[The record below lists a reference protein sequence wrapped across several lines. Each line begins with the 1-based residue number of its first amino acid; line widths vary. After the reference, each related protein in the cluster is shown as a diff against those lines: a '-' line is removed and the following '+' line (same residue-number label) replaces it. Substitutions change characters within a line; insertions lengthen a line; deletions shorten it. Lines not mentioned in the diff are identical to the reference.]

1 MVRVRHFT
9 LLIFITLLSLTL
21 EATIA
26 LNESSTLTSGDSL
39 LSALSTQP
47 EDSFKV
53 LTLNRAAKEL
63 YYNSNYRQAIALCE
77 KSLNIAKTIGYD
89 LGEAEAYF
97 LMARANYKLN
107 KSATALE
114 LFSDA
119 QRIFQEKRR
128 IDRLA
133 SLYNNV
139 GLIYKSLGR
148 FSNAV
153 QFLSRAYEYYERL
166 EDKMG
171 AARVSNNLGSVYM
184 RLGNHEKTAE
194 AYFRSLKLFEEL
206 EDQMGIAGINSN
218 LALLFSEQKNYQRA
232 LKHSSFALK
241 IFEELGRKH
250 EHANLLNNIAEI
262 HINLNETKKALRIL
276 EKSYNLN
283 SEIDYPQGIASA
295 LGNIGIVYAQ
305 QGEYTKAYNSHKQ
318 ALEIIISL
326 EEMGH
331 APRVY
336 NNIAHSLTMMGQ
348 YDAAIKNLDTALSIA
363 DEIGLQDA
371 KLESY
376 QRFYELYERKDDFQ
390 TSLSYFKKYS
400 LLKDS
405 LFNQNKTQQLA
416 NIEES
421 YEIEKRERENE
432 LLRQQ
437 QATQDEVIKR
447 QTLQVRVL
455 IGGVVTILLFA
466 IYYYRINQ
474 QRIKTNEL
482 LSQQNE
488 EINKKQ
494 KELLAVNQ
502 SLQLSEQQLH
512 EANQELQTVNSRLE
526 TTVKIRTSELQRTNQ
541 ELDTFLYQSSH
552 ALRRPIVHVKGLV
565 QLARIEPDPHEIL
578 GLYDKLDDTATRM
591 DLMLKKLVM
600 ASEIY
605 VTEPEVEKID
615 FEQLIKEVWD
625 SLTDS
630 LKAQSVSLEYSIPEK
645 AEFNADRKLLKIMF
659 LNLLE
664 NAIFYNE
671 ATKRRK
677 AMVTIYIA
685 SNPKSLDIKVNDNGI
700 GISEESIAS
709 IFDLFSVGTDKTR
722 GYGLGLYIVKKAVEK
737 LQGVI
742 TVSSKRNEFTTFHIT
757 LPKES

>member
-9 LLIFITLLSLTL
+9 LLFFVTLLSLISGTKG
-21 EATIA
+21 IA
-26 LNESSTLTSGDSL
+26 NSSYDFTNIDSL
-39 LSALSTQP
+39 LVAISKQP
-47 EDSFKV
+47 DDSFKV
-53 LTLNRAAKEL
+53 QTIISASKALYKESK
-63 YYNSNYRQAIALCE
+63 YNKAISLCE
-77 KSLNIAKTIGYD
+77 KSLNIAKNISYP
-89 LGEAEAYF
+89 LGEAESYF
-97 LMARANYKLN
+97 LMGRANNKLN
-107 KSATALE
+107 NSATALE
-114 LFSDA
+114 LFNDA
-119 QRIFQEKRR
+119 QGIFQEQKR

-139 GLIYKSLGR
+139 GLIYKNLGR

-153 QFLSRAYEYYERL
+153 QFLSRAYEYYQRL
-166 EDKMG
+166 ENRAD

-184 RLGNHEKTAE
+184 RLGNHEKAAA
-194 AYFRSLKLFEEL
+194 AYFESLKFFEEL
-206 EDQMGIAGINSN
+206 EYQMGIAGINSN
-218 LALLFSEQKNYQRA
+218 LALLFSDQKEYERA
-232 LKHSSFALK
+232 LKHSRFALK
-241 IFEELGRKH
+241 IFEELGEKQ
-250 EHANLLNNIAEI
+250 EHADLLNNIAEI
-262 HINLNETKKALRIL
+262 HINLREPDKALTIL
-276 EKSYNLN
+276 NKCLKLY
-283 SEIDYPQGIASA
+283 SEINYPQGIAST
-295 LGNIGIVYAQ
+295 LDNTGIVHAQ
-305 QGEYTKAYNSHKQ
+305 KGEYQKAYDAYEK
-318 ALEIIISL
+318 ALQIFIDL
-326 EEMGH
+326 DQMGH
-331 APRVY
+331 APGVY
-336 NNIAHSLTMMGQ
+336 NNMAHTLIMMERYQDALDKLEKGLSL
-348 YDAAIKNLDTALSIA
+348 SE
-363 DEIGLQDA
+363 EIGLQDA

-376 QRFYELYERKDDFQ
+376 QRYHELYEKKNDHK
-390 TSLSYFKKYS
+390 TSLSYFKQYS

-405 LFNQNKTQQLA
+405 LFNKNKTQQLA
-416 NIEES
+416 YIEES
-421 YEIEKRERENE
+421 YEIEKRERENQ

-437 QATQDEVIKR
+437 QATKDEVIKR
-447 QTLQVRVL
+447 QTLQVKML
-455 IGGVVTILLFA
+455 IGGVITFLLFA

-474 QRIKTNEL
+474 QKKKTNEL

-488 EINKKQ
+488 AINQKQ
-494 KELLAVNQ
+494 KELLSANQ
-502 SLQLSEQQLH
+502 SLQISELQLH
-512 EANQELQTVNSRLE
+512 ETNQELQSVNSRLE
-526 TTVKIRTSELQRTNQ
+526 TTVKKRTSELQRTNQ

-565 QLARIEPDPHEIL
+565 QLARIEPDPQEVV

-605 VTEPEVEKID
+605 VTKPEVDQID
-615 FEQLIKEVWD
+615 FEQLIREVWD
-625 SLTDS
+625 SLTDT
-630 LKAQSVSLEYSIPEK
+630 LKAQSVSLEYTIPK
-645 AEFNADRKLLKIMF
+645 KTEFRADRKLIKVMF

-677 AMVTIYIA
+677 ATVTIGIT

-757 LPKES
+757 LPKEV

>member
-1 MVRVRHFT
+1 MRIKYSVI
-9 LLIFITLLSLTL
+9 LIFALFLSIAL
-21 EATIA
+21 EAGNGIQEPDR
-26 LNESSTLTSGDSL
+26 LVDIDSL
-39 LSALSTQP
+39 LTAVSRQP
-47 EDSFKV
+47 DDSFKV
-53 LTLNRAAKEL
+53 LALIKSAKEL
-63 YYNSNYRQAIALCE
+63 YNNSEYQAAIDLCE
-77 KSLNIAKTIGYD
+77 KSLQTSKDIQYEMGQ
-89 LGEAEAYF
+89 AESYF
-97 LMARANYKLN
+97 LLARSNNKLN

-114 LFSDA
+114 FFNEA
-119 QRIFQEKRR
+119 QRIFQQHRR

-139 GLIYKSLGR
+139 GLIYKNLGR

-153 QFLSRAYEYYERL
+153 QFLSRAYEYYLRL
-166 EDKMG
+166 ENKSG
-171 AARVSNNLGSVYM
+171 AARASNNLGSVYM
-184 RLGNHEKTAE
+184 YLGSYEKAAE
-194 AYFRSLKLFEEL
+194 SYFESLKLFEQLEL
-206 EDQMGIAGINSN
+206 PMGMAGINSN
-218 LALLFSEQKNYQRA
+218 LALLYTQQKEYEKALNHNNYA
-232 LKHSSFALK
+232 LE
-241 IFEELGRKH
+241 IFKQLGRTY
-250 EHANLLNNIAEI
+250 ERANLLNNIAEI
-262 HINLNETKKALRIL
+262 HIKLGNTAESLSILKECNSLYEQLN
-276 EKSYNLN
+276 N
-283 SEIDYPQGIASA
+283 PHGIAISLDNMGVA
-295 LGNIGIVYAQ
+295 YSQ
-305 QGEYTKAYNSHKQ
+305 QGELERAYDAHNE
-318 ALEIIISL
+318 ALQIFQDLDKTGEIPS
-326 EEMGH
+326 
-331 APRVY
+331 VY
-336 NNIAHSLTMMGQ
+336 NHLAHVLILMQKYDEANARLDESLK
-348 YDAAIKNLDTALSIA
+348 ISE
-363 DEIGLQDA
+363 EIGLQDS
-371 KLESY
+371 KLEAY
-376 QRFYELYERKDDFQ
+376 QRYYELYESRKNFE
-390 TSLSYFKKYS
+390 TSLYYFKQFS

-405 LFNQNKTQQLA
+405 LFNKDKTQQMA
-416 NIEES
+416 YIEES

-437 QATQDEVIKR
+437 QATKDEVIKR

-466 IYYYRINQ
+466 IYYYRINEQ
-474 QRIKTNEL
+474 KKKTNEL

-488 EINKKQ
+488 EINSKQ
-494 KELLAVNQ
+494 KELLAANQ
-502 SLQLSEQQLH
+502 SLQLSEQQLN

-526 TTVKIRTSELQRTNQ
+526 TTVRKRTSELQRTNQ

-565 QLARIEPDPHEIL
+565 QLARIEPDQSEIL

-605 VTEPEVEKID
+605 VTEPEVEQID
-615 FEQLIKEVWD
+615 FEKLIKEVWD
-625 SLTDS
+625 GLTDS
-630 LKAQSVSLEYSIPEK
+630 LKVQSVSLDYSMPQDVV
-645 AEFNADRKLLKIMF
+645 FQADRKLLKIMF

-677 AMVTIYIA
+677 ALVTIGII
-685 SNPKSLDIKVNDNGI
+685 SNPKSIDIKVNDNGI

-757 LPKES
+757 LPKEV